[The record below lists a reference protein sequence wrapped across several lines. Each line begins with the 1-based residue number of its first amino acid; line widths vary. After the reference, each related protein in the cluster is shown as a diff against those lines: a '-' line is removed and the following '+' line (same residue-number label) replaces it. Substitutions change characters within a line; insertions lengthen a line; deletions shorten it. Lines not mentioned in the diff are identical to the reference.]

1 MKTFT
6 LIKWFFIGMIIF
18 PTFSCSVT
26 DDEKDNSNDT
36 GKVEISINFSE
47 TNVKAIGISSLKTSE
62 TTIKSVVISMT
73 KKDGTVVYDK
83 ESISLLNMNGYY
95 IASPISL
102 NVGEYALTEFLVM
115 DDSNNVV
122 YAAPLAGSEKAYLVE
137 SPLSIDFEVKKDE
150 VLKLVPEVISV
161 GNSTPSDFGYST
173 ISFNVVPYFDFSL
186 STFIYNSTIQNWE
199 LTAATVLIEN
209 ESVVLYSGDLDAI
222 TNVISI
228 KDNVSTYDMTISKSG
243 YKTYVYSFSHDSLQ
257 YYSVDGNNGPLKII
271 LTKDTEGPTSPHE
284 FITVEG
290 GSFQMGDEN
299 GVGQSDELPIHTVTV
314 SSFQISKY
322 EVTQAQFID
331 FLNDIKCNSDGSYVD
346 SEYGN
351 VTYINMDYS
360 SLSYI
365 EDKFFFKGSDEYKT
379 IDCPASAITWHG
391 ANAYCKWAG
400 GRLPYEAEWEFAAR
414 GGNLSEGYKYSGSN
428 TFDDVA
434 WNINNSESRAHP
446 VGEKQANELGI
457 YDMSGNAWEWCAD
470 WYGEYSSENE
480 TNPTGAASGDY
491 RVGRGA
497 SYLSNDLSCRV
508 ANRHDNTQF
517 NPFAFRKHGIR
528 IVKSIN

>member
-1 MKTFT
+1 
-6 LIKWFFIGMIIF
+6 MIVF
-18 PTFSCSVT
+18 PIFSCSVV
-26 DDEKDNSNDT
+26 DNEKDNCNDT

-62 TTIKSVVISMT
+62 AIIKSVVISMT

-115 DDSNNVV
+115 DDFNNVI
-122 YAAPLAGSEKAYLVE
+122 YAAPLAGSEKAYIVDK
-137 SPLSIDFEVKKDE
+137 PLSIDFEVKKDE
-150 VLKLVPEVISV
+150 VLKLVPEVISI
-161 GNSTPSDFGYST
+161 GNSTPSDFGYSS
-173 ISFNVVPYFDFSL
+173 ISFNVVSYFDFAL

-199 LTAATVLIEN
+199 LTTATILIEN
-209 ESVVLYSGDLDAI
+209 EDTVLYNGDIDSI
-222 TNVISI
+222 TNLISI
-228 KDNVSTYDMTISKSG
+228 KDNVSTYDMSISKSG
-243 YKTYVYSFSHDSLQ
+243 YKTYVYSLSHDSLQ

-271 LTKDTEGPTSPHE
+271 LTKDTEESTPPHE

-331 FLNDIKCNSDGSYVD
+331 FLNDIECNSDGSYVD

-351 VTYINMDYS
+351 VTYINMDESFCPLSVIEGKFSFKS
-360 SLSYI
+360 SVNAP
-365 EDKFFFKGSDEYKT
+365 T
-379 IDCPASAITWHG
+379 VDCPAIGVTWYG

-414 GGNLSEGYKYSGSN
+414 GGNSSDGYKYSGSN

-434 WNINNSESRAHP
+434 WNEYNSGEYAHP
-446 VGEKQANELGI
+446 VGEKQANELGV
-457 YDMSGNAWEWCAD
+457 YDMSGNVWEWCAD
-470 WYGEYSSENE
+470 WYDVYSSDRQEN
-480 TNPTGAASGDY
+480 PIGAVLGDN

-508 ANRHDNTQF
+508 ANRHDN
-517 NPFAFRKHGIR
+517 NPDNLIIYRGHGIR
-528 IVKSIN
+528 LVKSLD